1 MKKLWILLLLS
12 LLLFGCATQRKLHV
26 ASVLKECKPQV
37 RAVAIDSFVLDS
49 IAFPKA
55 GAEAFPNAFILP
67 LAQKLMAG
75 QLDQTLGTAHLRIS
89 LDIENKGKDSV
100 WVSALQGT
108 AWFDTLISAPLRLAS
123 PGALRPGANQMDFLL
138 EVPVD
143 GRVFQLTKARSYRL
157 QGVMTALYDGNEVPL
172 SFDESKPL
180 TEEKVNE
187 LARIAQQSLVQS
199 TLEKWVG
206 SLR

>member
-1 MKKLWILLLLS
+1 MKKHLLLLLLS
-12 LLLFGCATQRKLHV
+12 VILFGCATQRKLHV

-37 RAVAIDSFVLDS
+37 RAVSIDSFVLDS
-49 IAFPKA
+49 LVFPKA
-55 GAEAFPNAFILP
+55 GGEAFPNAFILP
-67 LAQKLMAG
+67 LAQKLLAG

-100 WVSALQGT
+100 WVSDLKGT
-108 AWFDTLISAPLRLAS
+108 AWLDTLLSAPMHLAS
-123 PGALRPGANQMDFLL
+123 PGALKPGTNQMDFLL

-157 QGVMTALYDGNEVPL
+157 QGVMTALYDDNEVPL

-180 TEEKVNE
+180 SEEKVNE

-206 SLR
+206 SFR